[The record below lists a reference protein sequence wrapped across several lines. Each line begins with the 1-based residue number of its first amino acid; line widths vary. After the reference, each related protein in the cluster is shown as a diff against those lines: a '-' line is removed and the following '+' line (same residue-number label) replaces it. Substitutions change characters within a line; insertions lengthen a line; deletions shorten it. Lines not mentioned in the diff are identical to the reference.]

1 MRRVLLAVGL
11 LPFVA
16 MAADTPSPDQLRATL
31 AERLPDA
38 KVEEIRPSPVA
49 GVYEVVV
56 DNRLYYVSADG
67 RYLLT
72 GDVVDLQSRKNV
84 STDKRDKLLM
94 KSIDAVG
101 EANMVVIGPKN
112 ARHTVTVFTD
122 VDCPYCSK
130 LHLEVPA
137 LNKGGVRVRY
147 LFFPRAGVGSDSYK
161 RSVAVWCAK
170 DRAEAMGIAK
180 AGGKLPMKTCANPVA
195 EHYELGQAVGVQG
208 TPTLVLDNGKI
219 IPGYVPAAKLL
230 EVLKAG

>member
-1 MRRVLLAVGL
+1 MRFVLLAVGL

-16 MAADTPSPDQLRATL
+16 TAADMPSVDQLRATL

-49 GVYEVVV
+49 GIYEVVV
-56 DNRLYYVSADG
+56 DNRLYYISADG

-72 GDVVDLQSRKNV
+72 GDVVDMQSRKNV
-84 STDKRDKLLM
+84 STDKREKLM
-94 KSIDAVG
+94 MRSIDAIG
-101 EANMVVIGPKN
+101 DANMVIIGPKK

-122 VDCPYCSK
+122 VDCPYCAK

-137 LNKGGVRVRY
+137 LNKEGVRVRY
-147 LFFPRAGVGSDSYK
+147 LFFPRAGVGSESYQ

-180 AGGKLPMKTCANPVA
+180 AGGKLPMKSCANPVA
-195 EHYELGQAVGVQG
+195 EHYELGQAIGVQG
-208 TPTLVLDNGKI
+208 TPTLILDTGKI
-219 IPGYVPAAKLL
+219 IPGYVPATKLL
-230 EVLKAG
+230 EMLK

>member
-11 LPFVA
+11 LPLVA
-16 MAADTPSPDQLRATL
+16 VAADTPSTDQVRAAL
-31 AERLPDA
+31 AKQLPDA
-38 KVEEIRPSPVA
+38 KVEEIRPSPVS

-72 GDVVDLQSRKNV
+72 GDVVDMQSRKNM
-84 STDKRDKLLM
+84 STEKREQLLL
-94 KSIDAVG
+94 KSIDAIG
-101 EANMVVIGPKN
+101 EQNMVVIGPKK
-112 ARHTVTVFTD
+112 ARRTVTVFTD
-122 VDCPYCSK
+122 VDCPYCAK

-147 LFFPRAGVGSDSYK
+147 LFFPRAGIGSESYQ

-180 AGGKLPMKTCANPVA
+180 AGGKLPMKSCANPVA
-195 EHYELGQAVGVQG
+195 EHYELGQTIGVQG
-208 TPTLVLDNGKI
+208 TPTLILDDGKI

-230 EVLKAG
+230 DALK